1 MSRNT
6 SDIYKQEVLFM
17 TAKTA
22 QIAEMIDMLP
32 DKEIEEAEQSGYI
45 SSNEID
51 WDNLD
56 KIV

>member
-1 MSRNT
+1 
-6 SDIYKQEVLFM
+6 M

-32 DKEIEEAEQSGYI
+32 DSDKDLTKVTPKERKEIEEAEQSGYI
-45 SSNEID
+45 SANEID
-51 WDNLD
+51 WDNLE

>member
-1 MSRNT
+1 
-6 SDIYKQEVLFM
+6 M

-45 SSNEID
+45 SAN
-51 WDNLD
+51 WD
-56 KIV
+56 

>member
-1 MSRNT
+1 
-6 SDIYKQEVLFM
+6 M

-32 DKEIEEAEQSGYI
+32 DKEIEEAEPSGYI
-45 SSNEID
+45 SANEID
-51 WDNLD
+51 WDNVD

>member
-1 MSRNT
+1 
-6 SDIYKQEVLFM
+6 M
-17 TAKTA
+17 TANTA

-32 DKEIEEAEQSGYI
+32 DKEIEEAEPSGYI
-45 SSNEID
+45 SANEID

>member
-1 MSRNT
+1 
-6 SDIYKQEVLFM
+6 M

-32 DKEIEEAEQSGYI
+32 DKEIEEAEQSGQI
-45 SSNEID
+45 SANEID

>member
-1 MSRNT
+1 
-6 SDIYKQEVLFM
+6 M

-32 DKEIEEAEQSGYI
+32 DKENEEADQSGYI

>member
-32 DKEIEEAEQSGYI
+32 DKEIEEAEPSGYI
-45 SSNEID
+45 SAN
-51 WDNLD
+51 
-56 KIV
+56 